1 MSTKPPSTVPAATSR
16 RYSANSVAMTFDAR
30 LGDDTGALPSQ
41 QTATAPGSWLRS
53 SHLLWLYLPTLPLTF
68 WLLWCLHLPSGE
80 PGSLMGAAP
89 PTLILGLVFGVPHV
103 LASFFA
109 FADPRLA
116 SACSRPLWRGL
127 AGAVAVIVLAT
138 LLLDDT
144 ERLGLMI
151 VLTLLH
157 VMGQQ
162 TGLAVGQARL
172 ARLAE
177 GERGLRMA
185 VMTWKALLSLLA
197 CAAALAVGGE
207 ELVGPLV
214 PANPALLVAG
224 TALCLSTPLAGWL
237 GWNAQQRAGDARA
250 LLAIQITAAV
260 AYGLVIADQ
269 PWFGVIL
276 LRWVHDATAFVLYG
290 ALAVA
295 ENRRQPTG
303 NKLWAPLHHLGL
315 GARSRAAV
323 ISVVI
328 WPLAIAATAL
338 LAQLPGW
345 IGLAFILT
353 HYFAEPALWR
363 RDSALRASV
372 PLR

>member
-1 MSTKPPSTVPAATSR
+1 
-16 RYSANSVAMTFDAR
+16 MTFDAR
-30 LGDDTGALPSQ
+30 LSGNAGGLHPPAST
-41 QTATAPGSWLRS
+41 TPGFSLRS
-53 SHLLWLYLPTLPLTF
+53 GHLLWLYLPTLPLSM
-68 WLLWCLHLPSGE
+68 WLLWCLHLPQGD
-80 PGSLMGAAP
+80 PGSLIGVAP
-89 PTLILGLVFGVPHV
+89 PTLVLGLVFGVPHV

-116 SACSRPLWRGL
+116 RACGRPLWRGL
-127 AGAVAVIVLAT
+127 AGAVAVIALAT
-138 LLLDDT
+138 LLLDDSA
-144 ERLGLMI
+144 RLGLMI
-151 VLTLLH
+151 VLTLIH

-162 TGLAVGQARL
+162 TGLAIGQARL
-172 ARLAE
+172 ARLGE
-177 GERGLRMA
+177 GELGLRVA
-185 VMTWKALLSLLA
+185 VMAWKALLALLA

-207 ELVGPLV
+207 NLTGPLV
-214 PANPALLVAG
+214 PANPALLAAG
-224 TALCLSTPLAGWL
+224 AALCLSTPLAGWL
-237 GWNAQQRAGDARA
+237 GWNARQCGGDVRA

-303 NKLWAPLHHLGL
+303 NKLWAPLVHLGL
-315 GARSRAAV
+315 GTRARAAV